1 MSGLVDD
8 QAYEVLSIRA
18 TEPPPDA
25 DGADWHC
32 YVISQGDNTIRGY
45 RQGSLKSVTRSVE
58 EIVLQLNERR
68 MGRRGRV
75 HLYTT
80 GRGNPANKKQDA

>member
-8 QAYEVLSIRA
+8 QAYEILSIRP
-18 TEPPPDA
+18 TEPPPEM

-32 YVISQGDNTIRGY
+32 YVISQGNNKIHGY

-68 MGRRGRV
+68 MGRRGRA
-75 HLYTT
+75 HLYTSA
-80 GRGNPANKKQDA
+80 RGNPAKSK